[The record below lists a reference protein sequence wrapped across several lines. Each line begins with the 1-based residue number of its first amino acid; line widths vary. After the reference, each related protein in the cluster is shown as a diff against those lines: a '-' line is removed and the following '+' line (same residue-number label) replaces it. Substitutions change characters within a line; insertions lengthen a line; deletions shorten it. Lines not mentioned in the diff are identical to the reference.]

1 MSNFFEDEIKIEGKG
16 TKDQLQSF
24 VKEYENLLVFKGF
37 DFSESQKLKDAI
49 DYFGPTPPIELIEAV
64 LKHYNKKKTDLL
76 INKVPDLMRELGIS
90 EMTMDDGTKVKLN
103 NEVNVSNTNKPAMCK
118 WLKDHGHGDDVKNIL
133 QFNKGEYSEEIE
145 KILKKEGYSF
155 SIGEDIHY
163 QTLKKIM
170 RLRLEAK
177 GKEGQEKFAE
187 LPPEGIAKVSVF
199 EIAKITLP
207 E

>member
-1 MSNFFEDEIKIEGKG
+1 MDNFFEDEIKIEGKG
-16 TKDQLQSF
+16 TKEQLQKY
-24 VKEYENLLVFKGF
+24 VEDYTNLLAFKGF
-37 DFSESQKLKDAI
+37 DFSKSQKLKEAI
-49 DYFGPTPPIELIEAV
+49 EYFGETPPIELLEAV
-64 LKHYNKKKTDLL
+64 LKHYNKKKNDLL

-90 EMTMDDGTKVKLN
+90 EMIMEDGTKVKLN
-103 NEVNVSNTNKPAMCK
+103 NEVNVSNTNKPAICN
-118 WLKDHGHGDDVKNIL
+118 WLKNHGHGDDVKNIL
-133 QFNKGEYSEEIE
+133 QFDKGEYSKKIE
-145 KILKKEGYSF
+145 QYLKKEGYSF

-170 RLRLEAK
+170 RLKLEAK

-187 LPPEGIAKVSVF
+187 LPPEDIAKVSVF